1 MRHPADSLAWKEF
14 DKEHEWF
21 GREARNVRLGLAA
34 DGFNPFGN
42 MSTSYSMWPV
52 VLMPYNL
59 PPWKCMKD
67 PFFMMTLLIPGPRSP
82 GNDID
87 VYLQPL
93 VEELKILW
101 LEGVRTFDTSA
112 SNYFQMHAAVM
123 WTINDFPA
131 YGNLSGWSTKGKL
144 ACPACNQATVSK
156 YLPHGRKMCYLGHRR
171 YLPMNHS
178 WRKNRTMFN
187 GEEEYDQPPRELSGE
202 DILMQLTK
210 VREVRFSK
218 ALKKRKR
225 TEEELNWTKNSIFF
239 ELPYWSTLKVRHNLD
254 VMHIEKNIC
263 ENILGTLLNI
273 EGKTK
278 DTVNSRKDLA
288 MMKVKRD
295 LHLQPRG
302 QSYVMPHACYTL
314 TKKERVEFCNW
325 VRNVKFPDGYA
336 SNISRCVKE
345 KEGKITGMK
354 SHDCH
359 VFLQRLLPVAIRGYL
374 SKDVR
379 VAITELSL
387 FFRDLCSRTLN
398 IDVLRRL
405 DEDIGMILCKLERI
419 FPPSFFDVMV
429 HLAVHLP
436 REAILAGPVQ
446 YRWMY
451 PMERFLGRLK
461 RFARNK
467 AHAEGSIAEA
477 YVDYECLTFCSM
489 YLGGVETRFNRG
501 DKNIVGRTEHSD
513 KFSIFSQDVRP
524 LGAEAGYD
532 LFGAEFKKARW
543 YVLNN
548 CSEIDSYLK

>member
-1 MRHPADSLAWKEF
+1 
-14 DKEHEWF
+14 
-21 GREARNVRLGLAA
+21 
-34 DGFNPFGN
+34 
-42 MSTSYSMWPV
+42 
-52 VLMPYNL
+52 
-59 PPWKCMKD
+59 
-67 PFFMMTLLIPGPRSP
+67 
-82 GNDID
+82 
-87 VYLQPL
+87 
-93 VEELKILW
+93 
-101 LEGVRTFDTSA
+101 
-112 SNYFQMHAAVM
+112 
-123 WTINDFPA
+123 
-131 YGNLSGWSTKGKL
+131 
-144 ACPACNQATVSK
+144 
-156 YLPHGRKMCYLGHRR
+156 
-171 YLPMNHS
+171 
-178 WRKNRTMFN
+178 
-187 GEEEYDQPPRELSGE
+187 
-202 DILMQLTK
+202 
-210 VREVRFSK
+210 
-218 ALKKRKR
+218 
-225 TEEELNWTKNSIFF
+225 
-239 ELPYWSTLKVRHNLD
+239 
-254 VMHIEKNIC
+254 
-263 ENILGTLLNI
+263 
-273 EGKTK
+273 
-278 DTVNSRKDLA
+278 

-295 LHLQPRG
+295 LHLQPCG
-302 QSYVMPHACYTL
+302 QSYVMSHACYTL

-501 DKNIVGRTEHSD
+501 DRNIVGRTEHSD